1 MLDRFT
7 GNDVKRLEEK
17 LKSLEETLTD
27 LIITNEMLLG
37 PSRFTKGMTQDVIIY
52 GKDANSN
59 EEALAIVQNHLREKL
74 NLNDI
79 EIASITSYNKNDHF
93 IVFNA
98 GSMINKARILSRHGT
113 MHFGWDERMH

>member
-17 LKSLEETLTD
+17 LQSLEETLTD

-37 PSRFTKGMTQDVIIY
+37 PSRFTKGMTQDVTIH
-52 GKDANSN
+52 GKNANSN

-79 EIASITSYNKNDHF
+79 QIASITSYNKSDHF

-98 GSMINKARILSRHGT
+98 GSMINKARILSRHGA
-113 MHFGWDERMH
+113 MNFGWDERMF